1 MKKYEIGVGQLEKN
15 LHNFYQSPEWK
26 QLKNKFLESSEKVCT
41 VCGID
46 HSLHVDHIKPIRHYW
61 ESRLD
66 NNNLQV
72 MCGTCNKEKGSKLYW
87 TLEEHRRFKKVKEIE
102 KEISDLRYRRTSIL
116 NSLSEEWRGT
126 TPAKPRTEPI
136 KIKPKTEVLQEN
148 GKRVFRVRN
157 LQEKIS
163 NP

>member
-1 MKKYEIGVGQLEKN
+1 MRPYEIGAGQLEKK
-15 LHNFYQSPEWK
+15 LHNFYQSSEWK
-26 QLKNKFLESSEKVCT
+26 QLKNKFLEASEKVCV
-41 VCGID
+41 VCGLR

-72 MCGTCNKEKGSKLYW
+72 MCGTCNKEKGSKMYW
-87 TLEEHRRFKKVKEIE
+87 TLEEHRRFKRVKELE
-102 KEISDLRYRRTSIL
+102 KEISDLRYKRTSML
-116 NSLSEEWRGT
+116 NNLSEEWRGI
-126 TPAKPRTEPI
+126 TPPKPQVIESIP
-136 KIKPKTEVLQEN
+136 KPKTEILREN

-163 NP
+163 IP